1 MSKLRRAG
9 ALAAVAAVPVALAY
23 RFSQVYR
30 TRAGF
35 PHRRPPAFTPAD
47 FGLDFEETLVRSP
60 GGDLPAWFIPAR
72 SGAAGPGVVLVH
84 GWDSARDRMLANV
97 QFLNAAGFHCLT
109 FDVRGNGA
117 NPAESLPVSA
127 GEFGADALAGFATL
141 VARPEV
147 TIGAVL
153 GHSLGAIGAVLA
165 AAADPRVAALVISST
180 PSDPRRLVRE
190 TFRLAG
196 LRFLA
201 PVAGPLS
208 WLTTREFLSERG
220 HRVRDISALEAVARY
235 RGPILLVH
243 GELDRVIPRAH
254 TERLRAAA
262 VAARGGDA
270 TQVELLV
277 VANGG
282 HTWLYE
288 DETYRRTIAAFLA
301 RYLGGPLS
309 SADAADAAAATAVS
323 RLPEPE
329 GSLVGNRA
337 DGVAA
342 AFLVG
347 ASSVGGP
354 GDQ

>member
-9 ALAAVAAVPVALAY
+9 VVATAAALPVALAY
-23 RFSQVYR
+23 RFSQIYR
-30 TRAGF
+30 VRAGF
-35 PHRRPPAFTPAD
+35 PNRRPPAFTPAD
-47 FGLDFEETLVRSP
+47 FGMAFEETVVRSP
-60 GGDLPAWFIPAR
+60 GGDLPAWFIPAG
-72 SGAAGPGVVLVH
+72 STAAGPGVVLVH

-109 FDVRGNGA
+109 FDVRGMGA
-117 NPAESLPVSA
+117 NPPESLPVSA

-141 VARPEV
+141 IDRPEV
-147 TIGAVL
+147 TTGAIL
-153 GHSLGAIGAVLA
+153 GHSMGAIGAVLA

-196 LRFLA
+196 LRLPA

-208 WLTTREFLSERG
+208 WLTTREFLRQRG
-220 HRVRDISALEAVARY
+220 HRVRDISALEAIARY
-235 RGPILLVH
+235 RGPVLLVH
-243 GELDRVIPRAH
+243 GELDQVIPQSHA
-254 TERLRAAA
+254 ERLRIAAST
-262 VAARGGDA
+262 ARAGDA
-270 TQVELLV
+270 TQIEVLI
-277 VANGG
+277 VAGGG

-288 DETYRRTIAAFLA
+288 QEIYRRTIAAFLA
-301 RYLGGPLS
+301 RFLGGPLS
-309 SADAADAAAATAVS
+309 PDAAANAAGAITVS

-342 AFLVG
+342 AFIVG